1 MHIGEIYIPGSNDN
15 KLHQVILLDTRY
27 HRDPLFSDGTMLGNS
42 QWSWLDKELNG
53 PASAITIIGSSI
65 QVSLML

>member
-15 KLHQVILLDTRY
+15 KLCQVILLDTRY
-27 HRDPLFSDGTMLGNS
+27 HRDPLFSDGTMLGNP
-42 QWSWLDKELNG
+42 QWSWLEKELNG